1 VSILSDLSTGSIVFL
16 LLALLL
22 ALAFEFVNGFHDTAN
37 AVATVIYTNTLK
49 PGYAVIWSGT
59 WNLIGALISNGVV
72 AFGIIALLPIELV
85 IDASSAAG
93 FAMVFALLISTIIWN
108 IGTWYLGLPVSS
120 SHTLIGSILGVG
132 LMNSVVTGV
141 GFGTGVNWVKAQE
154 VFASLLI
161 SPLIG
166 FTAAA
171 LILVAA
177 KAVIVSQELYLAPKL
192 DQAPPLWI
200 RVLLILTCA
209 GVSFAHGSND
219 GQKGMGLIMLILVGI
234 IPSVYALDLGGDVGQ
249 LLAAQTSVTVV
260 IANHAKINPPLI
272 DHQSASNQLA
282 EYLRTGMDRDQIFP
296 ALVAE
301 NKAIASK
308 LHGIKTLTD
317 IAAVDRSA
325 LRTDIY
331 LVEKSISKMLKQEGM
346 FSNPEA
352 KILTNYL
359 AQLKGATEF
368 IPAWVKVSVA
378 IALGLGTTIGWKRI
392 VTTVGEKIGEDHL
405 TYAQGAV
412 AELVA
417 MSTIAA
423 ADYLG
428 LPVSTTHVLSS
439 GIAGAMTANGSAIQK
454 DTVQGLLLAWALT
467 LPVCMLLGAITFSI
481 GLCLTGTHL
490 G

>member
-1 VSILSDLSTGSIVFL
+1 VSILSDLSTGSLVFL
-16 LLALLL
+16 LLALFL
-22 ALAFEFVNGFHDTAN
+22 ALVFEFVNGFHDTAN
-37 AVATVIYTNTLK
+37 AVATVIYTNALK

-59 WNLIGALISNGVV
+59 WNLIGALTSNGIV

-85 IDASSAAG
+85 IDTSSAAG
-93 FAMVFALLISTIIWN
+93 FAMVFALLISAIIWN

-132 LMNSVVTGV
+132 LMNSVVTGA
-141 GFGTGVNWVKAQE
+141 GFGVGVNWVKAQE

-171 LILVAA
+171 LIFLAA
-177 KAVIVSQELYLAPKL
+177 KATVTNPDLYVAPEL

-234 IPSVYALDLGGDVGQ
+234 IPSIYALDLGGDVSQ
-249 LLAAQTSVTVV
+249 LLAAQTSATAV
-260 IANHAKINPPLI
+260 IANHASLNPLLI
-272 DHQSASNQLA
+272 DRQSASNELSN
-282 EYLRTGMDRDQIFP
+282 YLRVGQDSDKVFL
-296 ALVAE
+296 ALVASSDT
-301 NKAIASK
+301 IASK
-308 LHGIKTLTD
+308 LHGRTILKD
-317 IAAVDRSA
+317 IASDDRSS
-325 LRTDIY
+325 LRTNIY
-331 LVEKSISKMLKQEGM
+331 LVEESISKLLKQEGN
-346 FSNPEA
+346 FSKPEA

-359 AQLKGATEF
+359 VQLKSATEF
-368 IPAWVKVSVA
+368 IPVWVKLAVA
-378 IALGLGTTIGWKRI
+378 VALGLGTTIGWKRI

-412 AELVA
+412 TELVA

-439 GIAGAMTANGSAIQK
+439 GIAGTMAANGSAIQK
-454 DTVQGLLLAWALT
+454 DTVQSLLLAWALT
-467 LPVCMLLGAITFSI
+467 LPICMLLGSLTFLL
-481 GLCLTGTHL
+481 GLFLTGIRFS
-490 G
+490 